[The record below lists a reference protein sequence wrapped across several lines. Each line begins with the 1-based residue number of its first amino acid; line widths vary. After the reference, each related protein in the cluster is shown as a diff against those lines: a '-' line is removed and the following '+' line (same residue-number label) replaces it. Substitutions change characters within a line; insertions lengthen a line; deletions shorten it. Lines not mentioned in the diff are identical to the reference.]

1 MHVRELFSLEGRV
14 AVVTGGSRGLGLEIA
29 HGLGEAGASV
39 AVTARRQEWLRPAE
53 EELRGA
59 GIDAAALACDVADQ
73 AQVEALAR
81 ATLDR
86 FGRVD
91 ILVNAAGISWGAPAL
106 EMPLDR
112 FRSVLDVNA
121 TGTFLCCQVFGQ
133 AMAERGGGR
142 IVNVASVAGFV
153 GQDPE
158 IMDAVGYTASKGAV
172 VALTRDLAVKWA
184 KLGITVNAVAPGFF
198 LTRMTQG
205 VIEKG
210 GDRLAATSPMGRI
223 GQPGELKGVVLLLAS
238 DAASYVTGQTLAV
251 DGGMVSW

>member
-1 MHVRELFSLEGRV
+1 MHVRELFSLKGRV

-39 AVTARRQEWLRPAE
+39 VVTARRQEWLGPAE
-53 EELRGA
+53 EELREA
-59 GIDAAALACDVADQ
+59 GIEATALACDVADQ
-73 AQVEALAR
+73 AQVEALAG

-91 ILVNAAGISWGAPAL
+91 VLVNGAGISWGAPAL

-112 FRSVLDVNA
+112 FRSVLDVNT
-121 TGTFLCCQVFGQ
+121 TGTFLCCQVFGR

-153 GQDPE
+153 GQDPA

-184 KLGITVNAVAPGFF
+184 GLGIRVNAVAPAFF

-223 GQPGELKGVVLLLAS
+223 GQPGELKGVVVFLAS
-238 DAASYVTGQTLAV
+238 DAASYVTGQIVAV